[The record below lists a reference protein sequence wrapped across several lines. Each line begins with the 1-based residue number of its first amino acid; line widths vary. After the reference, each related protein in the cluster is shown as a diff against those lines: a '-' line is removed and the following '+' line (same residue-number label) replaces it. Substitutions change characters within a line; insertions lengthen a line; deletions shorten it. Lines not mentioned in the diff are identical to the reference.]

1 MPFLIKMC
9 HQDRKEWD
17 AEIEPKEASCEV
29 GLHHSQGNEF
39 EQQFLDGEFL
49 IASQHEDREDDDIIE
64 FDFEEQLQELPQG
77 DGRLAHKVARDEHKA
92 VDARLSPHTEDI
104 EELALGCNG
113 LVLQFSHQAGI
124 DDIVMA
130 YDEQHHDDA
139 V

>member
-29 GLHHSQGNEF
+29 GLHHSQRNEF
-39 EQQFLDGEFL
+39 EEQFLDGEIL
-49 IASQHEDREDDDIIE
+49 IATQHEDREDDDIVQ

-77 DGRLAHKVARDEHKA
+77 DGRLAHEVACDEHKA

-104 EELALGCNG
+104 EEQALGSNRSI
-113 LVLQFSHQAGI
+113 LQFSHQA
-124 DDIVMA
+124 
-130 YDEQHHDDA
+130 
-139 V
+139 